1 MFFVRLLKSNKSKR
15 FCRYSPLHR
24 LRHVKPPGLK
34 SLVTLAVPLTL
45 PGTSSSHGVIS
56 SSVGVISSNISSNQK
71 LISSR
76 FGVVSSNISSN
87 QKVISSNISSSQ
99 ESFHPN
105 QKVISSNKEWF
116 HPTFPPTKKWFTP
129 TFHPPKEWF
138 TPRTRST
145 FKKKWCYSSRGVN
158 GYVKTI
164 PRESN

>member
-1 MFFVRLLKSNKSKR
+1 MFFVRLLKSNKAKR

-71 LISSR
+71 
-76 FGVVSSNISSN
+76 
-87 QKVISSNISSSQ
+87 VIY
-99 ESFHPN
+99 
-105 QKVISSNKEWF
+105 SNKEWF

-158 GYVKTI
+158 VYVEYVDNTGWRSLGSDGFSSFLAQQEFENLCSPPI
-164 PRESN
+164 PIKNG